1 MPKKIPIR
9 RFVLAAILTC
19 FVLHTG
25 AQQVAEPDTSEY
37 LPLIF
42 NGALEYNLTIAAA
55 SGYSSEIERLIKAGA
70 DVDAKSSQG
79 ATPLFFAI
87 INKRAEAVKTLVDY
101 GANVNELSLY
111 NENPLLLAIN
121 VNDLHIAE
129 ILIRNGAD
137 VNFKNRAGVTPL
149 HVTSVYGLLELTDLL
164 LYYDA
169 EVDAKDNDG
178 TTPLMAAVWTGYSDV
193 TGLLIVNGANMES
206 RDNEGFT
213 PFLIAAQNG
222 DTLIMN
228 MLADR
233 GVDIYARNIYNW
245 DALAL
250 AIKSNHV
257 KAAEFLLKKGNRWHE
272 EARESVNPYNIA
284 AKYGRTEILELLE
297 REKVPG
303 RYKPRFDQMALSFS
317 SRFNG
322 KDFYSGMSLS
332 FKEPLSRAGLIAGI
346 DTKLWYTRVLL
357 KKTDDLFFQY
367 FDRSSLV
374 YAGAF
379 REFRLTDNVLRGNIF
394 IHASLAA
401 AYSFG
406 NKLKGT
412 EITPENKL
420 RIMPSASVRWEKRIL
435 QVFGGMEYAGSP
447 FYKTGPLWVRIGCS
461 VNFYFDP
468 DRAPGKIIK
477 WY

>member
-1 MPKKIPIR
+1 MPKKFLTI
-9 RFVLAAILTC
+9 RFVLATIFTC
-19 FVLHTG
+19 LVLRSG
-25 AQQVAEPDTSEY
+25 AQVSVPDTSGY

-42 NGALEYNLTIAAA
+42 KGALEYNLTIAAA
-55 SGYSSEIERLIKAGA
+55 SGYNSEIERLIKAGA
-70 DVDAKSSQG
+70 EVNAINTQG

-87 INKRAEAVKTLVDY
+87 INKKPEAVKTLIDY

-121 VNDLHIAE
+121 VRDPHITE

-137 VNFKNRAGVTPL
+137 VNFRNHAGVTPL
-149 HVTSVYGLLELTDLL
+149 HVTAAYGLPDLTDLL

-169 EVDAKDNDG
+169 DIDTRDNDG
-178 TTPLMAAVWTGYSDV
+178 TTPLMAAIWTGYPDV
-193 TGLLIVNGANMES
+193 AELLIVNGANMES

-228 MLADR
+228 MLALR
-233 GVDIYARNIYNW
+233 GVDIYVRNMYNW

-250 AIKSNHV
+250 AIQSNHIH
-257 KAAEFLLKKGNRWHE
+257 AAEYLIRTGDKWHE

-303 RYKPRFDQMALSFS
+303 QYKPRFDQMALSLS

-322 KDFYSGMSLS
+322 RDYYSGLSLS
-332 FKEPLSRAGLIAGI
+332 FKEPLSSTGLITGI
-346 DTKLWYTRVLL
+346 DTKLWYTKVLV
-357 KKTDDLFFQY
+357 KETDDLFYQY
-367 FDRSSLV
+367 SDKSNLV
-374 YAGAF
+374 YAGLF
-379 REFRLTDNVLRGNIF
+379 RDFRLTDNVFRGNIYF
-394 IHASLAA
+394 HVSLAA
-401 AYSFG
+401 GYSFG

-412 EITPENKL
+412 EITPENKFRL
-420 RIMPSASVRWEKRIL
+420 IPSASFKWEKRMF
-435 QVFGGMEYAGSP
+435 QVFGGMEYTGSP
-447 FYKTGPLWVRIGCS
+447 FYKTGPLWIRMGCS
-461 VNFYFDP
+461 ANLYFDP

>member
-1 MPKKIPIR
+1 MPKKIPLNR
-9 RFVLAAILTC
+9 LVLAAIFTC
-19 FVLHTG
+19 LVLRSG
-25 AQQVAEPDTSEY
+25 AQVSVPDTSGY

-42 NGALEYNLTIAAA
+42 KGALEYNLTIAAA

-70 DVDAKSSQG
+70 EVDAKNTEG

-87 INKRAEAVKTLVDY
+87 INKKHEAVRTLIDH

-121 VNDLHIAE
+121 VRDPYIAE

-137 VNFKNRAGVTPL
+137 VNFKNRSAVTAL
-149 HVTSVYGLLELTDLL
+149 HITSINGLAHLTDLL

-169 EVDAKDNDG
+169 DIDARDNDG
-178 TTPLMAAVWTGYSDV
+178 TTPLMAAIWTGYADV
-193 TGLLIVNGANMES
+193 AGLLIVNGANMES

-213 PFLIAAQNG
+213 PFLVAAQNG

-228 MLADR
+228 MLAAR

-250 AIKSNHV
+250 AIKSNHIH
-257 KAAEFLLKKGNRWHE
+257 AAEFLIRSGNKWHE
-272 EARESVNPYNIA
+272 EARETVNPYNIA

-297 REKVPG
+297 REKIPG
-303 RYKPRFDQMALSFS
+303 RYKPHFDQMALSFS

-322 KDFYSGMSLS
+322 KDYFSGMSLS
-332 FKEPLSRAGLIAGI
+332 FKEPLTSTGLITGI
-346 DTKLWYTRVLL
+346 DTKLWYTRVLV
-357 KKTDDLFFQY
+357 KETDDLFYQY
-367 FDRSSLV
+367 SDKSSLV
-374 YAGAF
+374 YAGIF
-379 REFRLTDNVLRGNIF
+379 RDFRLTDNVFRGNIYF
-394 IHASLAA
+394 QASLSA

-406 NKLKGT
+406 NRLKGT
-412 EITPENKL
+412 EVTPENKF
-420 RIMPSASVRWEKRIL
+420 RVIPSASFKWEKRIF
-435 QVFGGMEYAGSP
+435 QVFGGLEYSGSP
-447 FYKTGPLWVRIGCS
+447 FYKTGPLWIRIGCS
-461 VNFYFDP
+461 ANFFFDP